1 MHFSMAKNA
10 RFVSYRGRENMNL
23 RYCTMIGITIATAAA
38 QSPALQA
45 QEGDVKLQAFF
56 KQYLEEHFRQQ
67 PTDATRLG
75 DHRFDGLLD
84 DVSAE
89 ARASWLQLDRDTLAR
104 LPQEVDYAKLT
115 RDGQIDFEIFQHE
128 LQAGIWLTENTH
140 PFEEDPR
147 TYGDYIN
154 DSVYQLLLQS
164 TQPKE
169 VNIGHCLE
177 RMARI
182 PGVIA
187 IARQTLTHPPKPIL
201 ETAILQNR
209 GAISFYET
217 EMFQF
222 AGETPQLEKLK
233 AAAATIAADL
243 KSYQQFLEGELRAR
257 ASGDWRLG
265 REKFSRKLDLVLDAG
280 VTADEVLADAEAEFA
295 RVQRDLYVIA
305 RQLWS
310 QYYPQRIL
318 PPDDAAGRR
327 ETITKVIDAVDQ
339 EHGQP
344 EELVGDARATV
355 ENIKKFI
362 REHDVLRLPNPDR
375 CQVIEMPEFRRG
387 NSAAYMDNAPPL
399 DPEAA
404 SFYAVSPPPSD
415 WDAKRRESFLEEYN
429 RHMLQILTI
438 HEAYPGHYVQL
449 AYAAE
454 VPSLIRKVYQSG
466 AYIEGWA
473 VYGEQNM
480 LDLGY
485 GNGDLRLRL
494 MQLKFY
500 LRAVANAILD
510 HKMHCDNMSDEEAM
524 KMLVEDCF
532 QSDGEAKLKIIRAK
546 QSSTQLSTYFVG
558 RMGHYRLRQKI
569 QREEGDQFSIGRYH
583 EAVISCGSVPLKF
596 LPELVQRRLGQPR

>member
-1 MHFSMAKNA
+1 
-10 RFVSYRGRENMNL
+10 MNL
-23 RYCTMIGITIATAAA
+23 RHWIMIGTTLAFLST
-38 QSPALQA
+38 QTPALQA
-45 QEGDVKLQAFF
+45 QEADAKLQAFF
-56 KQYLEEHFRQQ
+56 KEYLDEHFRQQ

-84 DVSAE
+84 DISAA
-89 ARASWLQLDRDTLAR
+89 ARQRWLQFDRDTLAR
-104 LPQEVDYAKLT
+104 LPKEVHYAKLT

-128 LQAGIWLTENTH
+128 LQTGIWLTENTH

-147 TYGDYIN
+147 TYGSYIN

-169 VNIGHCLE
+169 TNIARCLE
-177 RMARI
+177 RMAQI
-182 PGVIA
+182 PAVIA
-187 IARQTLTHPPKPIL
+187 VARQTLTHTPKPIL

-217 EMFQF
+217 ELFQF
-222 AGETPQLEKLK
+222 AGETPQLAQLK
-233 AAAATIAADL
+233 TAAAPIAASL
-243 KSYQQFLEGELRAR
+243 KDYQKFLEGDLMSRAT
-257 ASGDWRLG
+257 GDWRLG
-265 REKFSRKLDLVLDAG
+265 REKFARKLDLVLDAG
-280 VTADEVLADAEAEFA
+280 VTADEVLADAETEFA
-295 RVQRDLYVIA
+295 RVQRDMYVIA

-310 QYYPQRIL
+310 RYFPQKPL

-327 ETITKVIDAVDQ
+327 ETITRVIDAVDQ
-339 EHGQP
+339 EHGKP

-362 REHDVLRLPNPDR
+362 REHDVLRLPEPDR

-532 QSDGEAKLKIIRAK
+532 QSEGEAKLKIIRAK

-558 RMGHYRLRQKI
+558 RMGHYRLRQKV
-569 QREEGDQFSIGRYH
+569 QRELGEAFSIGRYH
-583 EAVISCGSVPLKF
+583 EAVISCGSVPLKY
-596 LPELVQRRLGQPR
+596 LPELVKTRLSQPR

>member
-1 MHFSMAKNA
+1 
-10 RFVSYRGRENMNL
+10 MNL
-23 RYCTMIGITIATAAA
+23 RHWIMIGTTLATLAT
-38 QSPALQA
+38 QTPALPA
-45 QEGDVKLQAFF
+45 QEADAKLQAFF
-56 KQYLEEHFRQQ
+56 KQYLDEHFRQQ

-84 DVSAE
+84 DISAA
-89 ARASWLQLDRDTLAR
+89 ARRRWLQFDRDTLAR
-104 LPQEVDYAKLT
+104 LPKEVDHAKLT

-128 LQAGIWLTENTH
+128 LQTGIWLTENTH

-147 TYGDYIN
+147 TYGSYIN

-169 VNIGHCLE
+169 TNITHCLA
-177 RMARI
+177 RMAQI
-182 PGVIA
+182 PAVIA

-217 EMFQF
+217 ELFQF

-233 AAAATIAADL
+233 TAAAPIVAAL
-243 KSYQQFLEGELRAR
+243 KDYQQFLEGDLMAR
-257 ASGDWRLG
+257 ATGDWRLG
-265 REKFSRKLDLVLDAG
+265 RKKFARKLDLVLDAG
-280 VTADEVLADAEAEFA
+280 VTAEEVLSDAQAEFA
-295 RVQRDLYVIA
+295 RVQRDMYVIA

-310 QYYPQRIL
+310 RYFPQKPL
-318 PPDDAAGRR
+318 PPDDPAGRR
-327 ETITKVIDAVDQ
+327 ETVTKVIDAVNQ
-339 EHGQP
+339 EHGKP

-355 ENIKKFI
+355 ENIKQFI
-362 REHDVLRLPNPDR
+362 REHDVLRLPEPDR

-415 WDAKRRESFLEEYN
+415 WDAKRVESFLEEYN
-429 RHMLQILTI
+429 HHMLQILTI

-449 AYAAE
+449 AYAARA
-454 VPSLIRKVYQSG
+454 PSLIRKVFQSG
-466 AYIEGWA
+466 AYVEGWA

-480 LDLGY
+480 LDMGY
-485 GNGDLRLRL
+485 GGGDLRLRM

-510 HKMHCDNMSDEEAM
+510 HKMHCDNLADEEAM

-532 QSDGEAKLKIIRAK
+532 QSEGEAKLKIIRAK

-558 RMGHYRLRQKI
+558 RMGHYRLRQKTE
-569 QREEGDQFSIGRYH
+569 RELGESFSIGRYH
-583 EAVISCGSVPLKF
+583 EAVISCGSVPLKY
-596 LPELVQRRLGQPR
+596 LPELVKTRLSRPR

>member
-1 MHFSMAKNA
+1 M
-10 RFVSYRGRENMNL
+10 NMNV
-23 RYCTMIGITIATAAA
+23 RNWTMIGITTATLATHT
-38 QSPALQA
+38 PALQA
-45 QEGDVKLQAFF
+45 QEADAKFQGFF

-67 PTDATRLG
+67 PTAATGLG

-89 ARASWLQLDRDTLAR
+89 ARARWLQFDRATLAR

-128 LQAGIWLTENTH
+128 LQTGIWLTENTH

-147 TYGDYIN
+147 TYGGYIN
-154 DSVYQLLLQS
+154 DSVYLLLVQS

-169 VNIGHCLE
+169 INIAHCLE

-182 PGVIA
+182 PAVIA
-187 IARQTLTHPPKPIL
+187 VARQTLTHPPKPIL
-201 ETAILQNR
+201 ATAILQNR

-217 EMFQF
+217 ELFQF
-222 AGETPQLEKLK
+222 AGETPQLDKLK
-233 AAAATIAADL
+233 AAAAQIAADL
-243 KSYQQFLEGELRAR
+243 KSYQQFLEGDLMAR
-257 ASGDWRLG
+257 ATEDWRLG

-280 VTADEVLADAEAEFA
+280 MTADEVLADAEAEFA

-310 QYYPQRIL
+310 QYFPQKPL

-339 EHGQP
+339 EHGKP

-362 REHDVLRLPNPDR
+362 REHDVLRLPEPDR

-415 WDAKRRESFLEEYN
+415 WDAKRVESFLEEYN
-429 RHMLQILTI
+429 HHMLQILTI

-449 AYAAE
+449 AYAAGA
-454 VPSLIRKVYQSG
+454 PSLIRKVYQSG
-466 AYIEGWA
+466 AYVEGWA
-473 VYGEQNM
+473 VYGEQNI
-480 LDLGY
+480 LDMGY

-510 HKMHCDNMSDEEAM
+510 HKMHCDNLTDEEAM

-532 QSDGEAKLKIIRAK
+532 QSEGEARLKIIRAK

-558 RMGHYRLRQKI
+558 RMGHYRLRQKTE
-569 QREEGDQFSIGRYH
+569 RELGDQFSIGRYH
-583 EAVISCGSVPLKF
+583 EAVISCGSVPLKY
-596 LPELVQRRLGQPR
+596 LPELVKTRLSQPR

>member
-1 MHFSMAKNA
+1 
-10 RFVSYRGRENMNL
+10 
-23 RYCTMIGITIATAAA
+23 
-38 QSPALQA
+38 
-45 QEGDVKLQAFF
+45 
-56 KQYLEEHFRQQ
+56 
-67 PTDATRLG
+67 
-75 DHRFDGLLD
+75 
-84 DVSAE
+84 
-89 ARASWLQLDRDTLAR
+89 
-104 LPQEVDYAKLT
+104 
-115 RDGQIDFEIFQHE
+115 
-128 LQAGIWLTENTH
+128 
-140 PFEEDPR
+140 
-147 TYGDYIN
+147 
-154 DSVYQLLLQS
+154 
-164 TQPKE
+164 
-169 VNIGHCLE
+169 
-177 RMARI
+177 MARI
-182 PGVIA
+182 PTVIA
-187 IARQTLTHPPKPIL
+187 VARQTLTHPPKPIL

-217 EMFQF
+217 EIFQF

-233 AAAATIAADL
+233 AAAAPIAADL
-243 KSYQQFLEGELRAR
+243 KSYQQFLEGELMAR
-257 ASGDWRLG
+257 ADGDWRLG

-310 QYYPQRIL
+310 QYYPQKIL

-339 EHGQP
+339 EHGKP

-355 ENIKKFI
+355 EKIKKFI
-362 REHDVLRLPNPDR
+362 REHDVLRLPDPDR

-480 LDLGY
+480 LDMGY
-485 GNGDLRLRL
+485 GGGDLRLRL

-510 HKMHCDNMSDEEAM
+510 HKMHCDNMTDEEAM

-532 QSDGEAKLKIIRAK
+532 QSEGEAKLKIIRAK

-569 QREEGDQFSIGRYH
+569 EREEGDQFSIGRYH

-596 LPELVQRRLGQPR
+596 LPELVERRLGQPR

>member
-1 MHFSMAKNA
+1 M
-10 RFVSYRGRENMNL
+10 NMNL
-23 RYCTMIGITIATAAA
+23 RNWTMIGITIATLAAHT
-38 QSPALQA
+38 PALEA
-45 QEGDVKLQAFF
+45 QEADAKLQAFF

-67 PTDATRLG
+67 PTSATGLG

-84 DVSAE
+84 DVSAA
-89 ARASWLQLDRDTLAR
+89 ARDGWLQLDRATLAR
-104 LPQEVDYAKLT
+104 LPQEVNYAALT

-128 LQAGIWLTENTH
+128 LGTGIWLTENTR

-147 TYGDYIN
+147 TYGAYIN

-169 VNIGHCLE
+169 INIAHCLE

-182 PGVIA
+182 PEAIA
-187 IARQTLTHPPKPIL
+187 VARQTLTHPPKPIL

-217 EMFQF
+217 ELFQV
-222 AGETPQLEKLK
+222 AGDTPQLDTLK
-233 AAAATIAADL
+233 AAAAPITDDL
-243 KSYQQFLEGELRAR
+243 KSYQQFLEGEVMAR
-257 ASGDWRLG
+257 ATGEWRLG

-310 QYYPQRIL
+310 QYYSQKPL

-339 EHGQP
+339 EHGKP

-355 ENIKKFI
+355 EKIKEFI
-362 REHDVLRLPNPDR
+362 RAHDVLRLPKPDR

-404 SFYAVSPPPSD
+404 SFYAVSPPPAD
-415 WDAKRRESFLEEYN
+415 WDAKRVESFLEEYN
-429 RHMLQILTI
+429 HHMLQILTI

-449 AYAAE
+449 AYAARA
-454 VPSLIRKVYQSG
+454 PSLIRKVCQSG
-466 AYIEGWA
+466 AYVEGWA

-480 LDLGY
+480 LDMGY

-510 HKMHCDNMSDEEAM
+510 HKMHCDNMTDEEAM
-524 KMLVEDCF
+524 KMLVQDCF
-532 QSDGEAKLKIIRAK
+532 QSEGEAKLKIIRAK

-558 RMGHYRLRQKI
+558 RMGHYRLRQKTE
-569 QREEGDQFSIGRYH
+569 RELGDQFSIGRYH
-583 EAVISCGSVPLKF
+583 EAVISCGSVPLKY
-596 LPELVQRRLGQPR
+596 LPELVKRRLSQPR